1 MGERIVFSTNNAGT
15 NGYAHE
21 VGPLSHT
28 IHKNISKQ
36 IIDLNVRAKTIKH
49 LEDSTRL
56 SLNDPELGN
65 GFLNMTP
72 TEQAI

>member
-1 MGERIVFSTNNAGT
+1 MGEWIVFSTNNAGT

-28 IHKNISKQ
+28 IHKKYLKQ
-36 IIDLNVRAKTIKH
+36 IIDLNVRDKTIKH

-56 SLNDPELGN
+56 SLNDPELGS
-65 GFLNMTP
+65 GFLNMAP
-72 TEQAI
+72 KVQAI